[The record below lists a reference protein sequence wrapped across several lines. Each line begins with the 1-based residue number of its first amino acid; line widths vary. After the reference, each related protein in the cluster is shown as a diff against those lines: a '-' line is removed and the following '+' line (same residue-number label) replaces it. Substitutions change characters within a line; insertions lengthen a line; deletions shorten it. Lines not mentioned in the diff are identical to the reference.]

1 MIVKM
6 LVQRIIISVISVYA
20 PQCGLDKSQKDG
32 FYDSLIRDVGKL
44 GEEEI
49 VIITGDFNGHVD
61 SNPEN

>member
-6 LVQRIIISVISVYA
+6 LVQRIIISIISVYV
-20 PQCGLDKSQKDG
+20 QQRGLDESQKDG
-32 FYDSLIRDVGKL
+32 FYDSLIKDVGNL